1 MKKSKFIGLALA
13 LFSAFALTSCNSEPV
28 VGPQGPQ
35 GETGQRGEDGVSI
48 VSVDLTS
55 SDGLVDIYTITYSDG
70 TTSNFIVTN
79 GKDGEQGIQGIP
91 GQDGHTPV
99 ITISSDGYWVI
110 DGVKTNTKAQGEQ
123 GEPGKDGTSLLT
135 GGGEPSANLGKN
147 GDSYIDLDTWDF
159 YVKTSGTWIHTGN
172 IKGEQGNQGNNGI
185 DGIDGTAVLTG
196 EGEPSVGTGK
206 NGDSYI
212 DLSTWNYYVKEND
225 EWVLKGNIKGSDG
238 TDGEDGNGIVSIEL
252 TSSSGNVDTYTITY
266 DNGDTSTFTVTNGV
280 DGEQGIQGEP
290 GEDGHTPVITIGKNG
305 NWYIDGED
313 TGVLAEGVQGPQGE
327 PGKDGTS
334 LLTGS
339 GEPSANLG
347 NNGDSYID
355 LDTWDFYVKT
365 SETWNCVG
373 KIKGDQGNDG
383 QAGGDGEDGLSAYE
397 IYIKYHP
404 EYTGTEEEWVNDF
417 INGNLFDNNSSIILE
432 GTGEPIFIN
441 DIFQINYKTNNIN
454 GQLTWESSNNEIA
467 KVDDNGCVTALGAG
481 EVTITASYLKY
492 SDSITFTIFERNQ
505 VVSEGFSFAENDNG
519 YSIVGYKGSDVIV
532 NVPSEYNGLPVTEIE
547 GISAPY
553 ILEIYIPSS
562 VTTIREGS
570 FASCNKLEKIFIPQ
584 SVSTIEGSIFSV
596 NHSVN
601 VYCETFT
608 KPNDWADNWYA
619 SGSSLQARVRIV
631 WGSFLGQNFNYD
643 GVNYAVCSDINNNKY
658 IEAVSQ
664 LNPFDYNISLLDS
677 YIIGGEKI
685 QVKSIAQYAF
695 AWCGL
700 KTVHLPNSITSI
712 GTEAFVGCCGL
723 DSINIPESVV
733 EIGASAFTF
742 VRGNI
747 YCKTSSP
754 LSGWDK
760 LFNYDG
766 GKLIFNSYLEQ
777 EFHDGN
783 YTYAVSK
790 KENGSKYITILEYDG
805 LEESIVVPDYFT
817 FNGENIYVG
826 AVSGFA
832 FGYCE
837 NIISI
842 HLPDTITYLGE
853 GAFYQ
858 CTNLSTINI
867 PNQTTTIEHW
877 CFDSNSFTS
886 INIPDSVTKIG
897 ENAFQSCYNLTTV
910 TFGENSQLREIGSA
924 FSSCSSL
931 TSITIPDSVT
941 KIGEWAFAHCS
952 NLATVNIEEN
962 SQLTEI
968 GEYAFSDCLSL
979 TSIYI
984 PSSVTTIGKNPF
996 QSLYNLTIYCEA
1008 SATPSGWDS
1017 DWNESNC
1024 PVEWGITYEDYLD
1037 KVLSN
1042 N

>member
-1 MKKSKFIGLALA
+1 MKRSKLFGLAISLI
-13 LFSAFALTSCNSEPV
+13 SVFALTGCNGEPI

-35 GETGQRGEDGVSI
+35 GETGERGEDGVSI

-70 TTSNFIVTN
+70 STSNFVVTN
-79 GKDGEQGIQGIP
+79 GANGEQGIQGIP
-91 GQDGHTPV
+91 GEDGHTPV
-99 ITISSDGYWVI
+99 ITISSDGYWII
-110 DGVKTNTKAQGEQ
+110 DGVKSNTKAQGEQ

-135 GGGEPSANLGKN
+135 GNGEPAANLGKD
-147 GDSYIDLDTWDF
+147 GDSYI
-159 YVKTSGTWIHTGN
+159 N
-172 IKGEQGNQGNNGI
+172 
-185 DGIDGTAVLTG
+185 
-196 EGEPSVGTGK
+196 
-206 NGDSYI
+206 
-212 DLSTWNYYVKEND
+212 
-225 EWVLKGNIKGSDG
+225 
-238 TDGEDGNGIVSIEL
+238 
-252 TSSSGNVDTYTITY
+252 
-266 DNGDTSTFTVTNGV
+266 
-280 DGEQGIQGEP
+280 
-290 GEDGHTPVITIGKNG
+290 
-305 NWYIDGED
+305 
-313 TGVLAEGVQGPQGE
+313 
-327 PGKDGTS
+327 
-334 LLTGS
+334 
-339 GEPSANLG
+339 
-347 NNGDSYID
+347 

-373 KIKGDQGNDG
+373 NIKGEQGNDG

-404 EYTGTEEEWVNDF
+404 EYTGTEEEWVNDL

-441 DIFQINYKTNNIN
+441 DIFQINYETNNIN

-467 KVDDNGCVTALGAG
+467 KVDDNGCVTALGIG

-519 YSIVGYKGSDVIV
+519 YSIVGYEGSDVIV
-532 NVPSEYNGLPVTEIE
+532 NVPSEYNGLPVTEIAVML
-547 GISAPY
+547 APY

-562 VTTIREGS
+562 VTTIREGA
-570 FASCNKLEKIFIPQ
+570 FADCNKLEKIFIPQ

-596 NHSVN
+596 NRSVN
-601 VYCETFT
+601 VYCEAFT
-608 KPNDWADNWYA
+608 KPNDWVDNWYA
-619 SGSSLQARVRIV
+619 SGSYLQAIVRIV
-631 WGSFLGQNFNYD
+631 WASFLGQNFDYD
-643 GVNYAVCSDINNNKY
+643 GVNYAVCRDINGNKY

-664 LNPFDYNISLLDS
+664 LNPYDYNISLLDS

-685 QVKSIAQYAF
+685 QVKSISQYAF

-700 KTVHLPNSITSI
+700 KTVHLPNSITNI
-712 GTEAFVGCCGL
+712 GTAAFVGCCGL
-723 DSINIPESVV
+723 HSINIPESVV
-733 EIGASAFTF
+733 EIGASAFTY

-777 EFHDGN
+777 EFKDGY

-877 CFDSNSFTS
+877 CFESNSLTS
-886 INIPDSVTKIG
+886 ITIPDSITTIG
-897 ENAFQSCYNLTTV
+897 DNAFSGCSNLETV
-910 TFGENSQLREIGSA
+910 NIGENSQLIEIGASA

-931 TSITIPDSVT
+931 TTITIPDSVT
-941 KIGEWAFAHCS
+941 KIGEWAFNNCS

-962 SQLTEI
+962 SQLTTI
-968 GEYAFSDCLSL
+968 GEYAFSSCSSL
-979 TSIYI
+979 GSIYI
-984 PSSVTTIGKNPF
+984 PRSVTTIGKNPF
-996 QSLYNLTIYCEA
+996 QSCSKLTIYCEAPSKPSDWDSSWNYSNLPVVWNCIDYGITAEGVHYGVLIDEDGNKYITIAGYSGSNTNVVIPEYINVNGGDISVKSIVNKSFYNNDTIAAVTIPSSVTTIGDYAFYDCSNLTAVTISENSQLTIISSYAFYNCSSLTSIYIPDSVTTIGEDAFRDCSNLTIYCEA
-1008 SATPSGWDS
+1008 SSQPNGWDYW
-1017 DWNESNC
+1017 WNSSNR
-1024 PVEWGITYEDYLD
+1024 PVVWSCTYDEY
-1037 KVLSN
+1037 SEAIA
-1042 N
+1042 

>member
-1 MKKSKFIGLALA
+1 MKRRKLFGLAISLI
-13 LFSAFALTSCNSEPV
+13 SVFALAGCNGEPI

-35 GETGQRGEDGVSI
+35 GETGERGEDGVSI

-55 SDGLVDIYTITYSDG
+55 SDGLADIYTITYSDG
-70 TTSNFIVTN
+70 TTSNFVVTN

-91 GQDGHTPV
+91 GEDGHTPV
-99 ITISSDGYWVI
+99 ITISSDGYWII
-110 DGVKTNTKAQGEQ
+110 DGVKSNTKAQGEQ

-135 GGGEPSANLGKN
+135 GNGEPAANLGKD
-147 GDSYIDLDTWDF
+147 GDSYI
-159 YVKTSGTWIHTGN
+159 N
-172 IKGEQGNQGNNGI
+172 
-185 DGIDGTAVLTG
+185 
-196 EGEPSVGTGK
+196 
-206 NGDSYI
+206 
-212 DLSTWNYYVKEND
+212 
-225 EWVLKGNIKGSDG
+225 
-238 TDGEDGNGIVSIEL
+238 
-252 TSSSGNVDTYTITY
+252 
-266 DNGDTSTFTVTNGV
+266 
-280 DGEQGIQGEP
+280 
-290 GEDGHTPVITIGKNG
+290 
-305 NWYIDGED
+305 
-313 TGVLAEGVQGPQGE
+313 
-327 PGKDGTS
+327 
-334 LLTGS
+334 
-339 GEPSANLG
+339 
-347 NNGDSYID
+347 

-365 SETWNCVG
+365 SETWNYVG
-373 KIKGDQGNDG
+373 NIKGEQGNDG

-404 EYTGTEEEWVNDF
+404 EYTGTEEEWINDL

-432 GTGEPIFIN
+432 ETGEPIFIN
-441 DIFQINYKTNNIN
+441 DIFQINYETNNIN

-467 KVDDNGCVTALGAG
+467 KVDDNGCVTALGIG

-505 VVSEGFSFAENDNG
+505 VVSEGFSFLENDKG
-519 YSIVGYKGSDVIV
+519 YSIVGYEGSDVIV
-532 NVPSEYNGLPVTEIE
+532 NVPSEYNGLPVTEILNMK
-547 GISAPY
+547 SPY
-553 ILEIYIPSS
+553 ILELYIPSS
-562 VTTIREGS
+562 VTTIREGA
-570 FASCNKLEKIFIPQ
+570 FADCNKLEKIFIPQ

-619 SGSSLQARVRIV
+619 SGSDFQAKVRIV

-643 GVNYAVCSDINNNKY
+643 GVNYAVCRDINGNKY

-700 KTVHLPNSITSI
+700 KTVHLPNSITNI
-712 GTEAFVGCCGL
+712 GTQAFFGCWGL
-723 DSINIPESVV
+723 YSINIPESVV
-733 EIGASAFTF
+733 VIGASAFSY

-760 LFNYDG
+760 LFNYCG
-766 GKLIFNSYLEQ
+766 GKLIFDSYIEQ
-777 EFHDGN
+777 EFKDGY

-805 LEESIVVPDYFT
+805 LEENIVVPDYFT
-817 FNGENIYVG
+817 FNGENIYVE
-826 AVSGFA
+826 AISGFA
-832 FGYCE
+832 FEYCK

-842 HLPDTITYLGE
+842 HLPDTIKYLGE
-853 GAFYQ
+853 GAFYE

-867 PNQTTTIEHW
+867 PNQITIIDNW
-877 CFDSNSFTS
+877 CFYDSR
-886 INIPDSVTKIG
+886 
-897 ENAFQSCYNLTTV
+897 L
-910 TFGENSQLREIGSA
+910 
-924 FSSCSSL
+924 L

-941 KIGEWAFAHCS
+941 TIGDNAFSRCSSLTSINIPNSVTTIGDNAFLYCS
-952 NLATVNIEEN
+952 NLETVNIGEN

-968 GEYAFSDCLSL
+968 GASAFSHCFSL
-979 TSIYI
+979 TSISI
-984 PSSVTTIGKNPF
+984 PNSVTTIGDCAFHNCSSLTSINIPNSVTTIRGNPF
-996 QSLYNLTIYCEA
+996 QGCDNLTIYCEA
-1008 SATPSGWDS
+1008 SAIPSGWDS
-1017 DWNESNC
+1017 GWNESNC
-1024 PVEWGITYEDYLD
+1024 PVVWNSYKVNNEDLNGIVMHDSEGNPYIVITGYSGSETNVVIPEYITVNGEDIIVKEIPKMAFYDNDNIVSVTIPNSVTTIGEYAFFNCSNLEIVNIGENSQLTEIGDRAFYNCSSLTSIYIPDSVTMIGYYAFDSCDNLTIYCEASAKPNGWPGEWTNWNCPVEWNITYEEYLAQIA
-1037 KVLSN
+1037 SN